1 MTKCLMSTTHS
12 QNCGAICKYKK
23 KNKNKREM
31 KQEEINYQWDYL
43 NYLSKVKHNNMLACS
58 ITI

>member
-1 MTKCLMSTTHS
+1 MSTTHS